1 MVHSRDDH
9 NEMIKYA
16 VKKMAEL
23 DIENEDIENQSPFD
37 CEIKDLRKYPSDIR
51 YVASLG
57 QVKDRC
63 LTMK

>member
-1 MVHSRDDH
+1 
-9 NEMIKYA
+9 MIKYA

-37 CEIKDLRKYPSDIR
+37 CEIKDLRKYPSEIR